1 MLWFADLYRSEELA
15 PRPSEPECERFLS
28 KLLCFTNDIQPP
40 TKRPFF
46 VSHHGIKP
54 DASSVV
60 RTRALAHGQA
70 LEC

>member
-1 MLWFADLYRSEELA
+1 MLWFADLYRSEDLA

-28 KLLCFTNDIQPP
+28 KLFFTNNIQPP

-46 VSHHGIKP
+46 ASRHAIDP

-60 RTRALAHGQA
+60 KTRALAHGQA
-70 LEC
+70 LGR